1 MQGLDMP
8 IAGMPLKKKRGRKPK
23 NYQPQFDEQIV
34 QPVNS
39 KLNSQI
45 EFEFIVMLL
54 IAKFNNSFNLNS
66 FGKKSS
72 DTECTS
78 ITRAQSRI
86 ARLV

>member
-39 KLNSQI
+39 NGKLNSQI

-54 IAKFNNSFNLNS
+54 IA
-66 FGKKSS
+66 
-72 DTECTS
+72 
-78 ITRAQSRI
+78 
-86 ARLV
+86 

>member
-54 IAKFNNSFNLNS
+54 IA
-66 FGKKSS
+66 
-72 DTECTS
+72 
-78 ITRAQSRI
+78 
-86 ARLV
+86 